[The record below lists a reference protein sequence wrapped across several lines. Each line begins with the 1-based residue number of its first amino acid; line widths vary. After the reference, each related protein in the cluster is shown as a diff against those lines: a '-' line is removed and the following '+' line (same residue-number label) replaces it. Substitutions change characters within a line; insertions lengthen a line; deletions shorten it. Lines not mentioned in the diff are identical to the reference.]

1 MALGT
6 IPPSQVEGLL
16 QFPTA
21 MFLMAPLP
29 DTGML
34 IVVAPADVHVT
45 LPVYRLY
52 AGGVNR
58 TSILVTGTAPAA
70 GVNEM
75 EFVENALVPV
85 RISNPA
91 GGVTNKGVVRLAP
104 CTVKLEEAEE
114 LPTLMTPNE
123 PLKEEVVGMITGP
136 LASIPFNTISS
147 IRMVS
152 VLVPVR
158 VKRSFKPFICAGRR
172 IFRI

>member
-1 MALGT
+1 M
-6 IPPSQVEGLL
+6 
-16 QFPTA
+16 
-21 MFLMAPLP
+21 
-29 DTGML
+29 
-34 IVVAPADVHVT
+34 
-45 LPVYRLY
+45 
-52 AGGVNR
+52 
-58 TSILVTGTAPAA
+58 LVTGTAPAA

-75 EFVENALVPV
+75 GFVENALAPV

-91 GGVTNKGVVRLAP
+91 GGVTTKGVVRLAP

-158 VKRSFKPFICAGRR
+158 VKRSFKPFICAAAGSDNVLARYQPVAAVVASLNKFAAVLA
-172 IFRI
+172 ILTHAVPFQKSTANGACAVEDSFR